1 MTLLGVD
8 FAAPWMAL
16 LVLPLG
22 FAAWR
27 LLRRGRRSGIR
38 FSAVRRIPARA
49 AGWRAVV
56 AAQAPYLL
64 LAGLS
69 ALILAAMR
77 PRSSLAHAS
86 NSVDA
91 IAIAMT
97 IDVSGSM
104 EALDLAP
111 MSVLEGLQ
119 NRYVTASERDAVL
132 QKWSRLARVK
142 SVFGDFISGRSDDL
156 ISLVTFGSY
165 ASARVPLTADH
176 EMLLHA
182 LKGVDIPRTAYDAQ
196 GQVIGGEEEANT
208 AIGDGLSVALLR
220 LMKAQPVSKVVI
232 LLSDGQNNTG
242 ANDPDE
248 VADKAAKLG
257 IRVYVLG
264 VGTRASRTPY
274 LMRVPS
280 LMGQQSYV
288 LRLANTAYD
297 ERQLKSIAK
306 KTGGSYYSVDDGDS
320 LVKALEEIDKLEK
333 TKIDVDAWD
342 QWDEHFVPFLAGGS
356 LLVVLAV
363 SLSMAASRRMA

>member
-1 MTLLGVD
+1 MGID

-16 LVLPLG
+16 LFLPLG

-38 FSAVRRIPARA
+38 FSAVGRIPPRA
-49 AGWRAVV
+49 AGWRAIV
-56 AAQAPYLL
+56 AQKAPYLL
-64 LAGLS
+64 LAGLA
-69 ALILAAMR
+69 ALVLAGMR

-86 NSVDA
+86 SSVDA
-91 IAIAMT
+91 LAIAMT

-111 MSVLEGLQ
+111 PSALAGLQ
-119 NRYVTASERDAVL
+119 QRYVTESERETVL
-132 QKWSRLARVK
+132 EKWSRLARVK
-142 SVFGDFISGRSDDL
+142 SVFADFISRRPDDL

-176 EMLLHA
+176 AMLLHA

-196 GQVIGGEEEANT
+196 GRTIGEDEANT

-220 LMKAQPVSKVVI
+220 LMKAKPVSKVVI

-242 ANDPDE
+242 VNDPDE
-248 VADKAAKLG
+248 VAAQAAKLG
-257 IRVYVLG
+257 IRVYVIG
-264 VGTRASRTPY
+264 VGTRASRTPF

-280 LMGQQSYV
+280 LMGPSSYV
-288 LRLANTAYD
+288 LRAANTAYD
-297 ERQLKSIAK
+297 ERQLKSIAER
-306 KTGGSYYSVDDGDS
+306 TGAAYYSVNDGDS
-320 LVKALEEIDKLEK
+320 LAKALAEIDQLEK

-342 QWDEHFVPFLAGGS
+342 RWDEHFVPFLVSGT
-356 LLVVLAV
+356 LLVLLAV
-363 SLSMAASRRMA
+363 SLSMAASRRPA